1 MVSLL
6 STRYIFYR
14 YSGFCNKTKSC
25 HNHNILW
32 FLLFLAIFQY
42 WFNFENEISKLWKQF
57 LDFKLS
63 NLERFHLLALHLSSD
78 NQQRLP
84 KKAKNGITN
93 FWLCWNDWVKGVD
106 RRGKAILPLFG
117 KWKSA
122 ATIVTDW
129 LSY

>member
-1 MVSLL
+1 LISIVP
-6 STRYIFYR
+6 IA
-14 YSGFCNKTKSC
+14 
-25 HNHNILW
+25 I
-32 FLLFLAIFQY
+32 AIFEY

-93 FWLCWNDWVKGVD
+93 F
-106 RRGKAILPLFG
+106 
-117 KWKSA
+117 
-122 ATIVTDW
+122 
-129 LSY
+129 